1 MIDKLE
7 IKNFM
12 PFEELTIP
20 TLKRINLIGGKNN
33 AGKTAL
39 LEAIKILRSKK
50 DFGGTITKIIK
61 DRRQAY
67 QINFG
72 YLKYLFNRKSLD
84 QNSSPTLAINDFS
97 ITAQIDDSIIF
108 QPSFGGKEI
117 EIIISDNK
125 EEDFVFIS
133 FSSDFKLITELW
145 EKIVL
150 TPKEDDVID
159 VIKDTVEPK
168 LKRFDVGSR
177 VVKVRLSDT
186 EIPVPITTLGDG
198 VQRVLLMALGLAN
211 AQNSILLIDEIELGL
226 HHSVMEK
233 LWRMIFKYAKKWD
246 IQVFATT
253 HSQDAI
259 RTFQYVACEEENK
272 SEAQFIRL
280 QVGRKGNN
288 EAIIFE
294 TDKLTDVLSIP
305 MEIR

>member
-20 TLKRINLIGGKNN
+20 KLKRINLIGGKNN
-33 AGKTAL
+33 SGKTAL

-50 DFGGTITKIIK
+50 DLGGAITKIIK
-61 DRRQAY
+61 DRRRTY
-67 QINFG
+67 QINYG

-84 QNSSPTLAINDFS
+84 QESVVKLAINDFS

-108 QPSFGGKEI
+108 QPSLGGKEI
-117 EIIISDNK
+117 DIIISDNK

-133 FSSDFKLITELW
+133 FSSEFKLITELW

-159 VIKDTVEPK
+159 LIKDTVEPK
-168 LKRFDVGSR
+168 LKRFDVGTHR
-177 VVKVRLSDT
+177 VKIRLSDT
-186 EIPVPITTLGDG
+186 EIPVPLTTLGDG

-233 LWRMIFKYAKKWD
+233 LWRMIFKYAKKWN

-259 RTFQYVACEEENK
+259 RTFRYIASEEENK
-272 SEAQFIRL
+272 AEAQFMRL

-288 EAIIFE
+288 EAILYDVE
-294 TDKLTDVLSIP
+294 KLSELLEIP
-305 MEIR
+305 VEIR